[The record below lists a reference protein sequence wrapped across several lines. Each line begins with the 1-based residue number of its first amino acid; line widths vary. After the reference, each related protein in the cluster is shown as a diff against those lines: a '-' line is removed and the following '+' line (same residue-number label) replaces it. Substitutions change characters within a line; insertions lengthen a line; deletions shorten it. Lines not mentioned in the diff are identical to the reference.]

1 EGGMTKEDI
10 GKKEIY
16 YHNVL
21 AKEEIDTL
29 LSPKILT
36 NIKKYD
42 ENGKYDINKFNDKDN
57 LIIKGNNLIALNA
70 LKEVYENKIKLI
82 YIDPPFNTGNDSFK
96 YNDKFT
102 RSTWLTFMKNRLEI
116 ARDLL
121 SEDGNIFIHIDNN
134 QVHYLKALLDSIFG
148 EDNFVEEII
157 WSYGSASGGR
167 SASAKPVNIHDYI
180 LHYAKNYNSRKANKI
195 FTPYSE
201 KYIKEWFTY
210 DDGYGRLYERRQR
223 GRDKDG
229 KSIWSKQYLDESKG
243 VPLTT
248 V

>member
-1 EGGMTKEDI
+1 V
-10 GKKEIY
+10 
-16 YHNVL
+16 NVVRYRNEQPESL
-21 AKEEIDTL
+21 
-29 LSPKILT
+29 
-36 NIKKYD
+36 
-42 ENGKYDINKFNDKDN
+42 NKFDERDN
-57 LIIKGNNLIALNA
+57 LILKGNNLVALHS
-70 LKEVYENKIKLI
+70 LKKRYAGKVKLI
-82 YIDPPFNTGNDSFK
+82 YIDPPYNTGNDSFK

-201 KYIKEWFTY
+201 KYIKDWFKY
-210 DDGYGRLYERRQR
+210 DDGDGRLYQRRQR

-248 V
+248 VWTDIRQVY